1 MTWNIFLPYLV
12 VMAGVTYLIRAL
24 PLTLVRRQIRNR
36 YVRSFLR
43 YVPYAVL
50 TAMTFPDILYSTG
63 YARASVEPLICAV
76 CGLAVASF
84 MAWKGQGLL
93 PVAIGACAAVACAQG
108 ICLLV

>member
-50 TAMTFPDILYSTG
+50 TAMTFPDIL
-63 YARASVEPLICAV
+63 
-76 CGLAVASF
+76 
-84 MAWKGQGLL
+84 
-93 PVAIGACAAVACAQG
+93 
-108 ICLLV
+108 